1 MRYAPAG
8 GGPYTLNIAL
18 RPART
23 GTAGQGWARA
33 GAAQFRSNPY
43 GENIVAAAPGC
54 SGQLQRPLSPLHC
67 QVSSNHHHRI
77 PQVVNNTDTRLVPI
91 LGLVTR
97 IPGYNLV
104 HSALRYPALCCV
116 VRSVTI
122 SLYLHPWEDRMM
134 PLWHVQF

>member
-43 GENIVAAAPGC
+43 GENIPASSTRMFWPAAAAALSLAL
-54 SGQLQRPLSPLHC
+54 SGQ
-67 QVSSNHHHRI
+67 
-77 PQVVNNTDTRLVPI
+77 
-91 LGLVTR
+91 
-97 IPGYNLV
+97 
-104 HSALRYPALCCV
+104 
-116 VRSVTI
+116 
-122 SLYLHPWEDRMM
+122 
-134 PLWHVQF
+134 

>member
-67 QVSSNHHHRI
+67 QVSSNHNHRI
-77 PQVVNNTDTRLVPI
+77 PQVVNNTDTG
-91 LGLVTR
+91 LGAVR
-97 IPGYNLV
+97 I
-104 HSALRYPALCCV
+104 R
-116 VRSVTI
+116 I
-122 SLYLHPWEDRMM
+122 
-134 PLWHVQF
+134 

>member
-67 QVSSNHHHRI
+67 QVSSNHHYQHQI
-77 PQVVNNTDTRLVPI
+77 PQVVNNTDTSLVPI

-97 IPGYNLV
+97 IPGYYLV
-104 HSALRYPALCCV
+104 HSA
-116 VRSVTI
+116 S
-122 SLYLHPWEDRMM
+122 
-134 PLWHVQF
+134 